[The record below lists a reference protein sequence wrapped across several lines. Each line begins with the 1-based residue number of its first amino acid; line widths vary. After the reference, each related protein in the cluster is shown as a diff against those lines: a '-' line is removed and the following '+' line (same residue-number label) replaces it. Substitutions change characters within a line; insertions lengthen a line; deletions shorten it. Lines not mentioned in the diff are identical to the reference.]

1 MSSFKFCIRPFL
13 AVALIFTVSTSFAYV
28 PKAHSQFSPA
38 GPVSVADLAEKLIDS
53 VVNISTVQVV
63 KPSDTKSPN
72 FSLPPGSPF
81 HDLFKE
87 FLEKEKNNPK
97 PRKSRSLGSGFVI
110 DSSGIIVTNNHVVAK
125 ASEIMVKFSD
135 GTQVKAKIIGRDPKT
150 DLALLKIKPPK
161 GLKAVPLGDSAK
173 MRVGDWVMAI
183 GNPFGLGGSVSMG
196 IISARN
202 RDINAGPYD
211 DFLQTDA
218 AINKG
223 NSGGPLFNM
232 KGEVVGINTAI
243 ISPNGGSIGIGFSV
257 PSSTANPVI
266 AQLRKYGETRRG
278 WLGVRIQTVSSE
290 LAEGLGLKEA
300 KGALVADIIPGSPA
314 ERAKFL
320 PGDIILKF
328 NGKDV
333 DQMRDLPRIVAG
345 TDIGD
350 TVDVLVLRKGSEKT
364 LKVKIGRLED
374 SEKKTV
380 KKVEQK
386 KPVENTVATSLGLSV
401 SELGDV
407 ERKKYKIKAGVKGVV
422 ITKIDPASTSA
433 GLGLRAGDVIVQV
446 SQKPVVSTEQ
456 FVSRVKELKKAG
468 KKVAVLFV
476 TNGRGEYRFVAVRL
490 K

>member
-1 MSSFKFCIRPFL
+1 MSSFKFCLRPF
-13 AVALIFTVSTSFAYV
+13 VAFALFFAASTSLAYV

-38 GPVSVADLAEKLIDS
+38 GPVSVADLAERLIDS

-63 KPSDTKSPN
+63 KPSDKKTPQFN
-72 FSLPPGSPF
+72 LPPGSPF

-87 FLEKEKNNPK
+87 FLEREKKNPT

-135 GTQVKAKIIGRDPKT
+135 GTEVKAELMGTDPKT

-161 GLKAVPLGDSAK
+161 GLKAVPLGDSSK

-183 GNPFGLGGSVSMG
+183 GNPFGLGGSVSIG

-232 KGEVVGINTAI
+232 RGEVVGINTAI

-266 AQLRKYGETRRG
+266 AQLKKYGETRRG
-278 WLGVRIQTVSSE
+278 WLGVRIQTVSDE

-314 ERAKFL
+314 EKAKFL
-320 PGDIILKF
+320 AGDIILEF

-333 DQMRDLPRIVAG
+333 DQMRDLPRIVAS

-364 LKVKIGRLED
+364 LKVKIGRLEG
-374 SEKKTV
+374 SEKKNV

-386 KPVENTVATSLGLSV
+386 KPVKSKVATSLGLSV
-401 SELGDV
+401 SGLNDAL
-407 ERKKYKIKAGVKGVV
+407 RKKYKIKDGVKGV
-422 ITKIDPASTSA
+422 IINKIDSASSAA

-446 SQKPVVSTEQ
+446 SQKPVVTAEQ
-456 FVSRVKELKKAG
+456 FVSRVKELKKSG

-476 TNGRGEYRFVAVRL
+476 TNGRGEYRFIAVRI